1 MSAAA
6 EKFNLASTAIQELA
20 QQRQDSGDAAGKDAL
35 ISLAAQLE
43 LASPEL
49 QWCWG
54 GPLNGQEGRRELFR
68 ALLQAIDFDAIFE
81 TGTYRGLTTA
91 WLADHFSG
99 PVFSC
104 EYQRLY
110 FLQAQ
115 QNLRTR
121 PQVSLMHGDSRA
133 FLTSALPDSGHRRCF
148 VYLDAHWSEGLPL
161 PEEVGALRSRDLPL
175 QEEIRL
181 IAASG
186 CQAVIAIDDFQVPG
200 DDYQFDDY
208 GPGSKLS
215 IEILAFLK
223 DQGFRIYFPALPAAQ
238 ETGAKRG
245 VCVLTNAFVDE
256 LDACRLLVGGDW
268 DAWNEKQQAHDAQMS
283 NSSRN
288 GVTMVDESQQEMV
301 KMVEEALQRLDAATE
316 RHASSL
322 QEMRE
327 LVFSQKAAGQQ
338 LVAEVQELNKAQELG
353 RQLVEQRAR
362 VLQLERQNYILQE
375 ENEELRGRK
384 DGALAGDSDG
394 VHAQSHLQH
403 IEALLE
409 GLGRS
414 RALKLLSV
422 VTTGPQ
428 QDLDAIRRHLSD
440 LHSRA
445 R

>member
-1 MSAAA
+1 M
-6 EKFNLASTAIQELA
+6 
-20 QQRQDSGDAAGKDAL
+20 
-35 ISLAAQLE
+35 
-43 LASPEL
+43 
-49 QWCWG
+49 
-54 GPLNGQEGRRELFR
+54 
-68 ALLQAIDFDAIFE
+68 
-81 TGTYRGLTTA
+81 
-91 WLADHFSG
+91 
-99 PVFSC
+99 
-104 EYQRLY
+104 
-110 FLQAQ
+110 
-115 QNLRTR
+115 
-121 PQVSLMHGDSRA
+121 
-133 FLTSALPDSGHRRCF
+133 
-148 VYLDAHWSEGLPL
+148 
-161 PEEVGALRSRDLPL
+161 
-175 QEEIRL
+175 
-181 IAASG
+181 
-186 CQAVIAIDDFQVPG
+186 
-200 DDYQFDDY
+200 
-208 GPGSKLS
+208 
-215 IEILAFLK
+215 
-223 DQGFRIYFPALPAAQ
+223 PAAQ

>member
-208 GPGSKLS
+208 GP
-215 IEILAFLK
+215 
-223 DQGFRIYFPALPAAQ
+223 AASCPS
-238 ETGAKRG
+238 RS
-245 VCVLTNAFVDE
+245 L
-256 LDACRLLVGGDW
+256 R
-268 DAWNEKQQAHDAQMS
+268 
-283 NSSRN
+283 SSRTKAF
-288 GVTMVDESQQEMV
+288 GSTS
-301 KMVEEALQRLDAATE
+301 LPCRRL
-316 RHASSL
+316 R
-322 QEMRE
+322 R
-327 LVFSQKAAGQQ
+327 
-338 LVAEVQELNKAQELG
+338 
-353 RQLVEQRAR
+353 RAR
-362 VLQLERQNYILQE
+362 S
-375 ENEELRGRK
+375 
-384 DGALAGDSDG
+384 GASAS
-394 VHAQSHLQH
+394 
-403 IEALLE
+403 
-409 GLGRS
+409 
-414 RALKLLSV
+414 
-422 VTTGPQ
+422 
-428 QDLDAIRRHLSD
+428 
-440 LHSRA
+440 
-445 R
+445 